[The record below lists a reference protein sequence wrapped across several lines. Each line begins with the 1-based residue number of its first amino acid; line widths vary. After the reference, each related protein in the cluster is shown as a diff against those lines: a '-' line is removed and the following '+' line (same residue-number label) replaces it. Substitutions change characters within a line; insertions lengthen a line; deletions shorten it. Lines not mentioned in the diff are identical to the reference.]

1 MSSQKNLL
9 VPKCQLALLQLIHVF
24 SKLDISANDLHM
36 GNPEISYSTFGPPV
50 VTVLVTAQSIGTS
63 LHQRSMHEKFPPLIL
78 ENSGSSGLNVE
89 AFTQIIKTNTW
100 NPLHDCVT
108 SQCIVLHNLGLHKG
122 LTRQE
127 VYAVTNVTY
136 RIPELFHVTQQPKSY
151 FLSLLFCTSLQWH

>member
-9 VPKCQLALLQLIHVF
+9 VPKCQFALLQLIHVF

-100 NPLHDCVT
+100 NPLHDCYV
-108 SQCIVLHNLGLHKG
+108 QG

-127 VYAVTNVTY
+127 VNAVTNVTY

-151 FLSLLFCTSLQWH
+151 FLCLLFCISLQWH